1 MGQQVGVRFK
11 GAERLALAL
20 AARARAV
27 TPANW
32 VRSLVLVHLTREPQW
47 NDAEVEELR
56 ALFMELRRIGSNVNQ
71 IAHAANESALAG
83 EPVADRSEAVLQAA
97 ELIRFEMRRVVAVMS
112 GNFDYWGL
120 PTDERPNP
128 SRGAV
133 ARADAAARAAEA
145 KRKLRPRRRPPRFK
159 GEY

>member
-1 MGQQVGVRFK
+1 MGVRFK

-20 AARARAV
+20 AARARGV

-47 NDAEVEELR
+47 NPAEVEELR

-71 IAHAANESALAG
+71 IAHAANEAVLAG
-83 EPVADRSEAVLQAA
+83 EPPVDRSDAVLQAV
-97 ELIRFEMRRVVAVMS
+97 ELIRSEMRRVVAVMS

-120 PTDERPNP
+120 PTDERPKP
-128 SRGAV
+128 ARGSV
-133 ARADAAARAAEA
+133 AREHAAARAAEA
-145 KRKLRPRRRPPRFK
+145 KRKGRPRRRPARFRD
-159 GEY
+159 